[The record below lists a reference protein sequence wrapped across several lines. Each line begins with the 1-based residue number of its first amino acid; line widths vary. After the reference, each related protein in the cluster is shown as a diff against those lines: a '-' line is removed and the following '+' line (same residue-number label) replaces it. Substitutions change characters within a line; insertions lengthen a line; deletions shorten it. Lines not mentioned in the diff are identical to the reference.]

1 MRFKQTKPQHVS
13 KKDEDASD
21 PTSIPLA
28 ENNTLTTPAD
38 WDEVGGDCVDGVVD
52 MNTLLHV
59 PCVTNLFTGVPPLQ
73 QNGHHPLL
81 DKVMDMGP
89 MLEAY
94 KSNNEEAE
102 VRPGLRMEPE
112 EEDEEM
118 AESATASPENS
129 PAPSP
134 AVISNDN
141 DVIIQGRRPI
151 FSESEETNIATRLKQ
166 WKDQGMKYTRLDVV
180 KMASEYAIHLGKR
193 PQGRP
198 LTVKWFRSFLTRHP
212 ECYIRKSR
220 RVKTERPE
228 KQHFNQ
234 LDAILSRHG
243 MKESPHCIFSLVEL
257 PLTVLKNGA
266 EVSAVVD
273 SMGPQDLSLNGKS
286 SGVNGSNK
294 SHHRKF
300 SFLGKV
306 PSSVLF
312 CGSAAGQAL
321 PPFLVFSGK
330 TLDKTLLAGATPGA
344 GGMACPAGR
353 ATSEVLVTF
362 LREHFLAQAPGRAG
376 DTLVLLLDANLGR
389 CLSQAAL
396 DLGSA
401 FKVVFVTGQASLNPQ
416 LHPMAVGC
424 CNTFHRELCFELQKP
439 LYASETPTI
448 SAASICEFL
457 CRLYHRNMSAENL
470 HASFRKAGIYPF
482 NPSTCRKRYG
492 SMGPTLALSPAS
504 LIPPVLDDGMS
515 GSGGF
520 MSCSNGAQFQEM
532 PSDLSLKSR
541 RNQGNGDGLDSSLA
555 SDGDMP

>member
-13 KKDEDASD
+13 KKDEEASL
-21 PTSIPLA
+21 TSAVPSQ
-28 ENNTLTTPAD
+28 ENNSTAD
-38 WDEVGGDCVDGVVD
+38 SSDWNEGGEDCVDGDVD
-52 MNTLLHV
+52 MNTLLQV

-73 QNGHHPLL
+73 QNGHHPML

-94 KSNNEEAE
+94 TEKAEQIEA
-102 VRPGLRMEPE
+102 RPGPGIEPE

-134 AVISNDN
+134 AVVGNDS

-228 KQHFNQ
+228 RQHFNQ

-257 PLTVLKNGA
+257 PLNVLKNGT
-266 EVSAVVD
+266 EISAMVD

-286 SGVNGSNK
+286 SGMNGTSK
-294 SHHRKF
+294 SHRKF

-306 PSSVLF
+306 PSSILF

-321 PPFLVFSGK
+321 PPFFIFSGK
-330 TLDKTLLAGATPGA
+330 TLDKTLLTGATPGA

-353 ATSEVLVTF
+353 ATSEVLVSF
-362 LREHFLAQAPGRAG
+362 LREHFLSQAPGRSG

-424 CNTFHRELCFELQKP
+424 CNTFHRELCYELQKP
-439 LYASETPTI
+439 LYASETPAI

-492 SMGPTLALSPAS
+492 SMAPNLTLSPTT
-504 LIPPVLDDGMS
+504 LIPPVLDNGMN
-515 GSGGF
+515 GSVGF
-520 MSCSNGAQFQEM
+520 MSCSNGAEFQEM
-532 PSDLSLKSR
+532 PSDLSLKPKRSH
-541 RNQGNGDGLDSSLA
+541 GNGLDTNMT
-555 SDGDMP
+555 SDGDLP

>member
-13 KKDEDASD
+13 KKEEEVSRATSVISPENSSLLV
-21 PTSIPLA
+21 PT
-28 ENNTLTTPAD
+28 D
-38 WDEVGGDCVDGVVD
+38 WEEGGQDCVDGDVD
-52 MNTLLHV
+52 MAAFSQV
-59 PCVTNLFTGVPPLQ
+59 PHTTRIFTEVPLVKL
-73 QNGHHPLL
+73 NGHHAV

-94 KSNNEEAE
+94 TTYTEDSEM
-102 VRPGLRMEPE
+102 RPGVEPE
-112 EEDEEM
+112 EEEEEL

-134 AVISNDN
+134 AVAGTEN

-151 FSESEETNIATRLKQ
+151 FSESEESNIAMRLKQ

-228 KQHFNQ
+228 RQHFNQ

-257 PLTVLKNGA
+257 PLNVLKNGA
-266 EVSAVVD
+266 EVSAMID
-273 SMGPQDLSLNGKS
+273 SIGPQDLSMNGKS
-286 SGVNGSNK
+286 LFGSNGTAK

-306 PSSVLF
+306 PSSILF

-321 PPFLVFSGK
+321 PPFLIFSGK
-330 TLDKTLLAGATPGA
+330 TLDKTVLAGATPGA
-344 GGMACPAGR
+344 GGIACPAGR
-353 ATSEVLVTF
+353 ATSDVLVSF
-362 LREHFLAQAPGRAG
+362 LREHFLTQAPGRAG

-439 LYASETPTI
+439 HYTSETPAI

-492 SMGPTLALSPAS
+492 SMAPALLLSPTSLITPTLG
-504 LIPPVLDDGMS
+504 DGIG
-515 GSGGF
+515 GSSSAI
-520 MSCSNGAQFQEM
+520 SCSNGSEPQEM
-532 PSDLSLKSR
+532 PSDLSIKSR
-541 RNQGNGDGLDSSLA
+541 RRSLGNADNPDNSS
-555 SDGDMP
+555 SIVDEISP